1 MKKVWILAV
10 SACVLGLAIP
20 SVQAA
25 KSAKRSKKNQT
36 TDVFSKYDTNKNGV
50 LDDSEKEAIKKA
62 VETDWSLKAYDTNG
76 DGKLSDDEIAAI
88 KPQAA
93 KGKKGKRK

>member
-1 MKKVWILAV
+1 MKKLWILAV
-10 SACVLGLAIP
+10 SVCVLGLVIP

-25 KSAKRSKKNQT
+25 KGGKKNKKSQT
-36 TDVFSKYDTNKNGV
+36 TDVFTKYDTNGNGV

-88 KPQAA
+88 KKPEA
-93 KGKKGKRK
+93 KGKKGRKK